1 MKPDTTAAGLCR
13 PISSARRG
21 SSRRKDEAAQ
31 KIGAYRRLMQQIG
44 TGRLPGRVRHYG
56 PVDVDPGL
64 ALGVLWIVAV
74 LVVNNSSHAH
84 VALIPAALH
93 STTARRLVVACA
105 ILVAVA
111 ALALRHRQPVLALFV
126 VVAAVI
132 AAPAVLLLL
141 GPALVA
147 LYTVAITRGPRD
159 TAIAAASVVAAFVLQ
174 RLAWGPTGDNSLPT
188 VLIGTVAS
196 AGLGLYGAV
205 RRESAHERTA
215 FERREEALEAE
226 RAVAEERIR
235 IARELHDVVAHTLS
249 LIIVQS
255 EVLRTNLADEE
266 RSANARAIAELGRD
280 AMAELH
286 RTLELLRGGDELTER
301 APHPTL
307 SDLPRLADQSRDG
320 GLDVDLGIEG
330 AVRPLPA
337 SFELCAYR
345 IVQEALTNAR
355 RHAGPAH
362 ATVRLRFGAAALEVS
377 IDDDGASTTAAA
389 KSAGYGLRGISERAA
404 MLGGAVSAGP
414 REQGGYRVSAMLPYP
429 EPL

>member
-1 MKPDTTAAGLCR
+1 MRQAGR
-13 PISSARRG
+13 SARIVGRM
-21 SSRRKDEAAQ
+21 Q
-31 KIGAYRRLMQQIG
+31 KTLA
-44 TGRLPGRVRHYG
+44 GRLPGPLRHHR
-56 PVDVDPGL
+56 PTQVDPGL
-64 ALGVLWIVAV
+64 ALGVLWILAV
-74 LVVNNSSHAH
+74 LVVDNSSHAH
-84 VALIPAALH
+84 VAVIPAALH
-93 STTARRLVVACA
+93 STAARWLVVACA
-105 ILVAVA
+105 VAVGLA
-111 ALALRHRQPVLALFV
+111 ALALRHRQPVVALFV
-126 VVAAVI
+126 VLTAVV

-147 LYTVAITRGPRD
+147 LYTVAITLGPRD
-159 TAIAAASVVAAFVLQ
+159 TAIAALGLVAAFVLQ

-196 AGLGLYGAV
+196 AGLGLYAGV
-205 RRESAHERTA
+205 RRESARERTA
-215 FERREEALEAE
+215 FEQRQEALQAE
-226 RAVAEERIR
+226 RTVAEVRVR

-255 EVLRTNLADEE
+255 EVLRTNLANEE
-266 RSANARAIAELGRD
+266 RSASAGAIAELGRD

-307 SDLPRLADQSRDG
+307 SDLQQLADQSREG

-345 IVQEALTNAR
+345 IVQEALTNVR

-362 ATVRLRFGAAALEVS
+362 ATVRLRFGAGALEMS
-377 IDDDGASTTAAA
+377 IDDDGTGATTAAN
-389 KSAGYGLRGISERAA
+389 SAGHGLRGIGERAE

-414 REQGGYRVSAMLPYP
+414 REQGGYHVSAMLPYP
-429 EPL
+429 EAP